1 MISGIIGFILGGL
14 IGFTGMAV
22 IAYSRDDRDA

>member
-14 IGFTGMAV
+14 IGFMGMAV